1 MMLQSGGGVMI
12 EPKPLAKLD
21 KLDFDLIREL
31 ETDGRLGVTELSERL
46 RASAST
52 LANRIKGLKEGRAVR
67 FLTLIHPAAIG
78 NPRQVLIAVSTPP
91 SQTEAVALRLA
102 AAPQIHHVS
111 IHTGRYDIFASLS
124 LPQSTDLWQL
134 INPILVSIPEISKA
148 EVMLCLKIAKLSL
161 SLLSPNSICLMDK
174 EVGPFDLDGLDF
186 RLLHYLRL
194 DPRASYAEL
203 GEKVGCHRATARRR
217 IERLLREEALQVAA
231 VADPVRLGYPL
242 RANIGLALRPGMVDK
257 AAAAVAASPLT
268 HHVVV
273 TTGSFDMLF
282 TTFFRDQAELSKFCS
297 EYIST
302 IPGIV
307 TYETMVLMK
316 VVKDNFGA
324 DWGFAAEAQPSLS

>member
-1 MMLQSGGGVMI
+1 MLQSGVGIMI
-12 EPKPLAKLD
+12 EPKPPVRLD
-21 KLDFDLIREL
+21 DLDFALIREL
-31 ETDGRLGVTELSERL
+31 EADGRLSVTGLSERL
-46 RASAST
+46 RASRST
-52 LANRIKGLKEGRAVR
+52 LANRIRRLEEGRAVR

-78 NPRQVLIAVSTPP
+78 NPRQILIAINTPP

-134 INPILVSIPEISKA
+134 INPILMSIPETSKA
-148 EVMLCLKIAKLSL
+148 EVMLCLKIVKLSL
-161 SLLSPNSICLMDK
+161 SLLSPNSICLVDN
-174 EVGPFDLDGLDF
+174 EVGRSDLDSLDL

-203 GEKVGCHRATARRR
+203 GEKVGCHRATSRRR
-217 IERLLREEALQVAA
+217 IERLLRDETLQVVA
-231 VADPVRLGYPL
+231 VADPVQLGYPL
-242 RANIGLALRPGMVDK
+242 RANTGLTLRPGMVDK

-307 TYETMVLMK
+307 SYETMVLMK

-324 DWGFAAEAQPSLS
+324 DWGFAAEVQPSLS